1 MHSACLAW
9 RLAAIVEGVLS
20 RYKKGVMG
28 DAADTGAFESQVT
41 GLASAALDLI
51 RSDDLG

>member
-1 MHSACLAW
+1 
-9 RLAAIVEGVLS
+9 
-20 RYKKGVMG
+20 MG
-28 DAADTGAFESQVT
+28 DAADTGAFEAQVT